1 MAERLDKYLANAGI
15 GTRSEVKKLLK
26 QERVQ
31 VNDLFPKGG
40 ELKVNPQT
48 DRILVDGKLVRSE
61 KNEYLSGKRDLFAV
75 MIALK
80 LTISNREFRRLVKE
94 VDIALKNLYSYTTVL
109 TQETILSSMG
119 FPQNWKDLL
128 LKS

>member
-1 MAERLDKYLANAGI
+1 MAQY
-15 GTRSEVKKLLK
+15 
-26 QERVQ
+26 
-31 VNDLFPKGG
+31 P
-40 ELKVNPQT
+40 
-48 DRILVDGKLVRSE
+48 
-61 KNEYLSGKRDLFAV
+61 KRDLFAV

-128 LKS
+128 LKY